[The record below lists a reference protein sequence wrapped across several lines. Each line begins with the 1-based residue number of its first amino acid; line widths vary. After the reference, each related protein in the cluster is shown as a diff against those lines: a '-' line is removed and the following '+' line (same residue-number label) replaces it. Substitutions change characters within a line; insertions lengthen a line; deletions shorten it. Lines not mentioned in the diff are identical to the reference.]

1 MKKMSLI
8 YTLYLDPDQGYRK
21 AEARM
26 LYHREQLVELGD
38 IQAAA
43 IQPEWCH
50 MNQGICPK

>member
-1 MKKMSLI
+1 MKKMSLM